1 VTADSETTPA
11 ADAISVADNPAA
23 SRYEAHLGDRVAGFS
38 EYVTKPGR
46 LVFTHTIVEPEFEG
60 RGIGSKLVRDELDD
74 VRRRGLKVTP
84 LCPFVRAYIRRH
96 PEYQD
101 LVATADDRSS

>member
-1 VTADSETTPA
+1 VTADPETTSQ
-11 ADAISVADNPAA
+11 ADAVRVTDNPAA
-23 SRYEAHLGDRVAGFS
+23 SRYEALLGDRVAGFS
-38 EYVTKPGR
+38 EYLVKPGR

-60 RGIGSKLVRDELDD
+60 RGFASKLVREELDD

-96 PEYQD
+96 PEYRD
-101 LVATADDRSS
+101 LVARPDDRSS